1 MSQQIQELI
10 DKIKSEAIAATQEKN
25 KEMESQAKIKAQ
37 SIVDQAKAE
46 AAQLIEKAM
55 EGCKKRE
62 ESTLTALKQAARDT
76 ILELRK
82 EITRILNSVISTSV
96 RAALTPDALAGILEI
111 IIRDFLNNK
120 STAQDIR
127 VTLNPA
133 DLEKMKNGLLSRLQE
148 TFKNPISF
156 QSGEDVGGGFSISFD
171 NGKSSFD
178 FTDES
183 LSEFLSV
190 YLNVEVS
197 SLLKEGARKS

>member
-96 RAALTPDALAGILEI
+96 RDALTPDALAGIL
-111 IIRDFLNNK
+111 
-120 STAQDIR
+120 
-127 VTLNPA
+127 
-133 DLEKMKNGLLSRLQE
+133 
-148 TFKNPISF
+148 
-156 QSGEDVGGGFSISFD
+156 
-171 NGKSSFD
+171 
-178 FTDES
+178 
-183 LSEFLSV
+183 
-190 YLNVEVS
+190 
-197 SLLKEGARKS
+197 